1 VLSTA
6 VVVGGDARSSPP
18 HADPRIAIDVKRTS
32 WLRLTRASGE
42 DCGEAAKPSVTV
54 RDIVANAT
62 PAPGRAEL
70 CDVVIPNLV
79 VSSGEGTVGPVGVR
93 LTVYPG
99 ADHDAWSQ
107 TYDLSVGHDVYTWLL
122 GHKRQ

>member
-1 VLSTA
+1 MEVMRTTATRRRNATTILAPTAALIAWA
-6 VVVGGDARSSPP
+6 VVRSIGV
-18 HADPRIAIDVKRTS
+18 DP
-32 WLRLTRASGE
+32 
-42 DCGEAAKPSVTV
+42 
-54 RDIVANAT
+54 
-62 PAPGRAEL
+62 
-70 CDVVIPNLV
+70 V